1 MQKKYTEWGQGYN
14 HEGTIIATPR
24 TVVKSMT
31 IKHMPSAQEVLQE
44 MKKLGE
50 EGLASKMQF
59 TTIPNDN
66 NTVDRPL
73 VIKAE

>member
-1 MQKKYTEWGQGYN
+1 
-14 HEGTIIATPR
+14 
-24 TVVKSMT
+24 MT